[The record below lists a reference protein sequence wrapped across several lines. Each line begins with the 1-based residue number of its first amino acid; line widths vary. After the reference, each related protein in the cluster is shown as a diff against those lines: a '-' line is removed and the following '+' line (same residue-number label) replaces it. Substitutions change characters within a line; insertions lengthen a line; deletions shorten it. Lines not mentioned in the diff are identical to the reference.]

1 MVRVLFNDCVINR
14 QVVLEVFSLP
24 LCCLFIMAIVEVS
37 ELCSSSAIV
46 KLCSL
51 VFEKN
56 KNVFVCCVISKH
68 FYFENLFLLF

>member
-1 MVRVLFNDCVINR
+1 
-14 QVVLEVFSLP
+14 
-24 LCCLFIMAIVEVS
+24 LFIMAIVEVS